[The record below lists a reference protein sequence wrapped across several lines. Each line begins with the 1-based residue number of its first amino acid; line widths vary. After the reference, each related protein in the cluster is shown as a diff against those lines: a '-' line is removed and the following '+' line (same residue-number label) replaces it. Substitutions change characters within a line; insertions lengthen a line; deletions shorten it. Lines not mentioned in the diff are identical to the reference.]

1 MTAVEE
7 GMERLAQGWRT
18 FRAMPAQQLGLR
30 GAFFALGIAALAIPI
45 PYWPS
50 VPGVLA
56 VFGFLILLVAT
67 AAPSG
72 IAPSVV
78 LGFAAV
84 EWIIGYG
91 WRDDPNHY
99 LTVALAAV
107 LYLVHTTGALCAAM
121 PPTARCERV
130 LLVRWFTTSG
140 LVLLGFAVVVAI
152 VYGIGQLP
160 GSLPLELAGFLGV
173 LAVVAVPVWL
183 ARRIER

>member
-1 MTAVEE
+1 MSAVEE

-18 FRAMPAQQLGLR
+18 FRAMPGQQLGLR

-56 VFGFLILLVAT
+56 VFGFLVLLVAT

-72 IAPSVV
+72 IAPGVV
-78 LGFAAV
+78 IGFGAV
-84 EWIIGYG
+84 EWIVGYG
-91 WRDDPNHY
+91 WERDPNHY
-99 LTVALAAV
+99 LTVALAVA
-107 LYLVHTTGALCAAM
+107 LYLVHSVGALCAAM
-121 PPTARCERV
+121 PPTARCEPV

-152 VYGIGQLP
+152 VYAMGELP
-160 GSLPLELAGFLGV
+160 GSLSLELAGFVGV

-183 ARRIER
+183 ARRIDR